1 MDVERQTY
9 AFACSSIL
17 LNVNLRQ
24 IFQRYASHPPV
35 AELARRLQVPEK
47 PLVAHASGLRG
58 SLKAVVLGG
67 IIQQLDRPV
76 WIVAQDRES
85 ALYTISDLET
95 LLPELQVLLF
105 PASHRRPYQLE
116 SIDNANVLQRAE
128 VLTTLQ
134 SDRAAE
140 WVIVTYPEAL
150 YERVIN
156 QRALLNN
163 LLKVRVQDSPGPELV
178 LEMLEAFGYRESD
191 FVQEPGE
198 YSSRGGIVDVFSYS
212 NEKPYRIEFDGD
224 VVESLRLFD
233 PASQLSQQHVAELTL
248 VPNLHLQLLDEERVS
263 ILDFISP
270 ETRFFVE
277 DLVHTQ
283 AEIQKGFDKASE
295 RYEELREET
304 GGETRR
310 RQPEELFLDAAHF
323 AAEFARF
330 SRLEYGPLHSLTE
343 PDYELAFDAVPQPQ
357 FPKQYP
363 LLAQEMLRLQEQ
375 GLQLYVLSESEKQH
389 IRLREIIEQHVPAV
403 QFKEL
408 RCSLHEGFVDR
419 TLGIALFTDHQIFER
434 YHQFRLRHTP
444 QLQNPLT
451 LRELLQ
457 LQPGDYVAHVT
468 HGIGRFA
475 GLEVIRQG
483 EVEQEAARIVF
494 SGGDSLF
501 VGIHALHKISKYTSK
516 DGTLPKLSKL
526 GSGEWAKAKARVKKK
541 IKELAFDLVALYARR
556 RAQKGYAYSP
566 DSYLQYELEASFA
579 YDETPDQMKAI
590 EEVKGDL
597 ESPVPMDR
605 LVCGDVGF
613 GKTEVAVRAA
623 FKVAAEGRQVAV
635 LVPTTILAMQHYRT
649 FAERMQHLP
658 VTIEYL
664 NRFRSRKEQT
674 DILRRLSEGRID
686 ILIGTHRILSKDVKF
701 KDIGL
706 LIIDEEH
713 KFGVGDKEKIRLL
726 RENVDTLTLTATPI
740 PRTLQFSLLG
750 IRDLS
755 MITTPPA
762 NRQPVETILQVFDP
776 TVIRDAV
783 AYELRRGG
791 QVFVVLNR
799 IKDLESTGNLIKQLV
814 PDARIGIAHGQL
826 SPEEMEQSMLRF
838 INHDFDVLI
847 STTIIESGLD
857 IPNANTIII
866 LNAHMYGL
874 SDLHQM
880 RGRVGRS
887 NRKAYCYLLAPS
899 MTTLPNDA
907 RKRLQAI
914 EQYSDL
920 GSGVQIALRDLDIR
934 GAGDILGKEQSGFIS
949 EIGYELYQ
957 KILDDAIRELKREQ
971 GLTDEQTEAVSSDE
985 FDCALEF
992 DQPALIPDTYIANV
1006 AERLQYYKRIS
1017 DCRTDDQLQEIAR
1030 ELLDRFGRIPP
1041 PVFALLDSIR
1051 VREAA
1056 QAVGIDRIVWKEG
1069 KVRFSFGAAPES
1081 DYWMGQAFSRVLEY
1095 VAANPKTTQLKQTN
1109 QKLTL
1114 HLKDV
1119 NHIKQLLSLL
1129 RDLAPLVEP
1138 VSATTQVEAALST
1151 EQAS

>member
-1 MDVERQTY
+1 M
-9 AFACSSIL
+9 
-17 LNVNLRQ
+17 NLRQ
-24 IFQRYASHPPV
+24 IFQRYVKHPPL
-35 AELARRLQVPEK
+35 AELAGELARAEAPVC
-47 PLVAHASGLRG
+47 AHVKGLAG
-58 SLKAVVLGG
+58 SLKSFALGG
-67 IIQQLDRPV
+67 LIQQMNRPV
-76 WIVAQDRES
+76 WIIAQDRES

-95 LLPELQVLLF
+95 LMPELQALLF
-105 PASHRRPYQLE
+105 PASHRRPYQID

-128 VLTTLQ
+128 ALTTLQ
-134 SDRAAE
+134 TATPGE
-140 WVIVTYPEAL
+140 WVIVSYPEAL
-150 YERVIN
+150 YEMVIN
-156 QRALLNN
+156 RRALQNN
-163 LLKVRVQDSPGPELV
+163 LLKVNAGDSPGPDLILEV
-178 LEMLEAFGYRESD
+178 LESFGYKEVD

-198 YSSRGGIVDVFSYS
+198 YSARGGIVDLFSYS
-212 NEKPYRIEFDGD
+212 NEKPYRLEFDGEL
-224 VVESLRLFD
+224 VESVRLFD
-233 PASQLSQQHVAELTL
+233 PATQLSEQRVNGLTV

-270 ETRFFVE
+270 ETRFLFE
-277 DLVHTQ
+277 DLHQTR
-283 AEIQKGFDKASE
+283 AEIQKGYEKASQ

-304 GGETRR
+304 SGETRR
-310 RQPEELFLDAAHF
+310 RRPDELFLDADRF
-323 AAEFARF
+323 IEGVSRF
-330 SRLEYGPLHSLTE
+330 SRVEYGPLHFE
-343 PDYELAFDAVPQPQ
+343 RQPDWTLEFDASPQPL

-363 LLAQEMLRLQEQ
+363 MLAQQMRKFQEE
-375 GLQLYVLSESEKQH
+375 GVKLFVLSESEKQH
-389 IRLREIIEQHVPAV
+389 ARLREIIDQHEPSV
-403 QFKEL
+403 QFEPLLASL
-408 RCSLHEGFVDR
+408 REGFVDR
-419 TLGIALFTDHQIFER
+419 TLGLALFTDHQIFER
-434 YHQFRLRHTP
+434 YHKFRLKHTA

-457 LQPGDYVAHVT
+457 LQPGDFVAHVN

-475 GLEVIRQG
+475 GLEIVKLG
-483 EVEQEAARIVF
+483 DVEQEAAKLVF
-494 SGGDSLF
+494 SGGDSLY
-501 VGIHALHKISKYTSK
+501 VGIHALHKISKFTSK
-516 DGTLPKLSKL
+516 DGSDPKLSKL
-526 GSGEWAKAKARVKKK
+526 GSGEWAKAKSRVKKK

-556 RAQKGYAYSP
+556 RSQKAYACSP
-566 DSYLQYELEASFA
+566 DSYLQHELEAAFA

-590 EEVKGDL
+590 EDVKADL
-597 ESPVPMDR
+597 ETPAPMDR

-649 FAERMQHLP
+649 FAERMENMP

-674 DILRRLSEGRID
+674 DILKRLAEGKID
-686 ILIGTHRILSKDVKF
+686 ILIGTHRILSKDVQY
-701 KDIGL
+701 KDVGL

-750 IRDLS
+750 IRDMS
-755 MITTPPA
+755 MIATPPP
-762 NRQPVETILQVFDP
+762 NRQPVETVLQVFDP

-791 QVFVVLNR
+791 QVFVVHNR
-799 IKDLESTGNLIKQLV
+799 IKDLAETGNLIKQLV
-814 PDARIGIAHGQL
+814 PDARVGIAHGQL
-826 SPEEMEQSMLRF
+826 SPEDMERAMLRF
-838 INHDFDVLI
+838 IEHDYDVLV

-899 MTTLPNDA
+899 MATLPNDA

-914 EQYSDL
+914 EQFSDL

-957 KILDDAIRELKREQ
+957 QILDDAIRELKREQ
-971 GLTDEQTEAVSSDE
+971 GLLDEHDEAVASEE

-992 DQPALIPDTYIANV
+992 EVQTLIPDKYIANV

-1017 DCRTDDQLQEIAR
+1017 DCRTEPQLQEIAR
-1030 ELLDRFGRIPP
+1030 ELLDRFGRIPA

-1051 VREAA
+1051 VRELA
-1056 QAVGIDRIVWKEG
+1056 QRLGLDRIVWKEG
-1069 KVRFSFGAAPES
+1069 KLRLSFGAAPDSE
-1081 DYWMGQAFSRVLEY
+1081 YWKGETFSKVLAY
-1095 VAANPKTTQLKQTN
+1095 VGANTKTTNLKQKGDRLSMTVDGIV
-1109 QKLTL
+1109 
-1114 HLKDV
+1114 HL
-1119 NHIKQLLSLL
+1119 KQLLSLL
-1129 RDLAPLVEP
+1129 REIAVEP
-1138 VSATTQVEAALST
+1138 EPAEPLPEA
-1151 EQAS
+1151 QAAS

>member
-1 MDVERQTY
+1 M
-9 AFACSSIL
+9 
-17 LNVNLRQ
+17 NLRQ

-35 AELARRLQVPEK
+35 SQLAHRLQVADGPFLAK
-47 PLVAHASGLRG
+47 CSGLRG
-58 SLKAVVLGG
+58 SLKPMILGG
-67 IIQQLDRPV
+67 VIQQLDRPT

-85 ALYTISDLET
+85 ALYTISDLVT
-95 LLPELQVLLF
+95 LLPELRVLLF
-105 PASHRRPYQLE
+105 PASHRRPYQLD

-134 SDRAAE
+134 TERASE
-140 WVIVTYPEAL
+140 WVVVTYPEAL

-163 LLKVRVQDSPGPELV
+163 LLKVRAGDSPGLELV
-178 LEMLEAFGYRESD
+178 LEMLDSFGYREAD

-198 YSSRGGIVDVFSYS
+198 YSCRGGIVDVFSYS
-212 NEKPYRIEFDGD
+212 NEKPYRIEFDGET
-224 VVESLRLFD
+224 VESLRLFD
-233 PASQLSQQHVAELTL
+233 PSSQLSEQQVSELTL
-248 VPNLHLQLLDEERVS
+248 VPNLHLQLLEEERVS
-263 ILDFISP
+263 ILEFVSP
-270 ETRFFVE
+270 ETRFFIE
-277 DLVHTQ
+277 DLNQTQ
-283 AEIQKGFDKASE
+283 VEIQKGFEKASQ
-295 RYEELREET
+295 RYAELREET

-310 RQPEELFLDAAHF
+310 RQPEELFLDAAGF
-323 AAEFARF
+323 LNELSRF
-330 SRLEYGPLHSLTE
+330 PRVEYGPLHSLGQS
-343 PDYELAFDAVPQPQ
+343 DYELAFDAVPQPL

-363 LLAQEMLRLQEQ
+363 MLAQEMHKLQEQ
-375 GLQLYVLSESEKQH
+375 RIQLFVLSESDKQH
-389 IRLREIIEQHVPAV
+389 TRLREIVEQHAPTVK
-403 QFKEL
+403 FTEL
-408 RCSLHEGFVDR
+408 RTSLHEGFVDR
-419 TLGIALFTDHQIFER
+419 TLGLALFTDHQIFER

-444 QLQNPLT
+444 QMQNPLT
-451 LRELLQ
+451 LRDLLQ

-475 GLEVIRQG
+475 GLEVIKQG
-483 EVEQEAARIVF
+483 DVAQEAARIVF
-494 SGGDSLF
+494 KDGDSLY
-501 VGIHALHKISKYTSK
+501 VGVHALHKISKYTSK
-516 DGTLPKLSKL
+516 DGAAPTLSKL
-526 GSGEWAKAKARVKKK
+526 GSAEWSKAKARVRKK
-541 IKELAFDLVALYARR
+541 IKELAFDLVALYAKR
-556 RAQKGYAYSP
+556 RAQKGYACSP
-566 DSYLQYELEASFA
+566 DSYLQFELEASFA

-590 EEVKGDL
+590 EDVKGDL
-597 ESPVPMDR
+597 ESPIPMDR

-649 FAERMQHLP
+649 FVERMQHLP
-658 VTIEYL
+658 VTIEFL

-674 DILRRLSEGRID
+674 DILKRLAEGKID
-686 ILIGTHRILSKDVKF
+686 ILIGTHRILSKDVQY

-706 LIIDEEH
+706 LVIDEEH

-762 NRQPVETILQVFDP
+762 NRQPVETILQIFDP

-799 IKDLESTGNLIKQLV
+799 IKDLEATGNLIKQLV

-826 SPEEMEQSMLRF
+826 SPEDMEKAMLRF
-838 INHDFDVLI
+838 INHEFDVLI
-847 STTIIESGLD
+847 STTIIESGID
-857 IPNANTIII
+857 ISNANTIII

-920 GSGVQIALRDLDIR
+920 GSGVQIAMRDLDIR
-934 GAGDILGKEQSGFIS
+934 GAGDVLGKEQSGFIS

-957 KILDDAIRELKREQ
+957 QILDDAIRELKREQ

-1017 DCRTDDQLQEIAR
+1017 DCRTDEQLQEVAR

-1041 PVFALLDSIR
+1041 PVFTLLDSIR

-1056 QAVGIDRIVWKEG
+1056 QRVGLDRITWKSG
-1069 KVRFSFGAAPES
+1069 KVRLNFGASPDS
-1081 DYWMGQAFSRVLEY
+1081 DYWKSATFSRILEY
-1095 VAANPKTTQLKQTN
+1095 VGAHTKTTQLKQVN
-1109 QKLTL
+1109 DKLTM
-1114 HLKDV
+1114 HLQDIG
-1119 NHIKQLLSLL
+1119 HIKQLISLL
-1129 RDLAPLVEP
+1129 RELVPDAQEDAQP
-1138 VSATTQVEAALST
+1138 AAVEVVVSA
-1151 EQAS
+1151 EQAT

>member
-1 MDVERQTY
+1 MK
-9 AFACSSIL
+9 
-17 LNVNLRQ
+17 
-24 IFQRYASHPPV
+24 HPPL
-35 AELARRLQVPEK
+35 AELAGELARADSPVC
-47 PLVAHASGLRG
+47 AHVKGLAG
-58 SLKAVVLGG
+58 SLKSFALGG
-67 IIQQLDRPV
+67 LIQQMNRPV
-76 WIVAQDRES
+76 WIIAQDRES

-95 LLPELQVLLF
+95 LMPELQALLF
-105 PASHRRPYQLE
+105 PASHRRPYQID

-134 SDRAAE
+134 TAAPGE
-140 WVIVTYPEAL
+140 WVIVSYPEAL
-150 YERVIN
+150 YEMVIN
-156 QRALLNN
+156 RRALQNN
-163 LLKVRVQDSPGPELV
+163 LLKVNAGDSPGPDLILEV
-178 LEMLEAFGYRESD
+178 LESFGYKEVD

-198 YSSRGGIVDVFSYS
+198 YSARGGIVDLFSYS
-212 NEKPYRIEFDGD
+212 NEKPYRLEFDGEL
-224 VVESLRLFD
+224 VESVRLFD
-233 PASQLSQQHVAELTL
+233 PATQLSEQRVNGLTV

-270 ETRFFVE
+270 ETRFLFE
-277 DLVHTQ
+277 DLYQTR
-283 AEIQKGFDKASE
+283 AEIQKGYEKASQ

-304 GGETRR
+304 SGETRR
-310 RQPEELFLDAAHF
+310 RRPDELFLDAERF
-323 AAEFARF
+323 IEGVSRF
-330 SRLEYGPLHSLTE
+330 SRVEYGPLHFE
-343 PDYELAFDAVPQPQ
+343 RQPDRTLEFDATPQPL

-363 LLAQEMLRLQEQ
+363 MLAQQLRKLQEENVS
-375 GLQLYVLSESEKQH
+375 LFVLSESEKQH
-389 IRLREIIEQHVPAV
+389 ARLREIIDQHEPSV
-403 QFKEL
+403 QFEPLLASL
-408 RCSLHEGFVDR
+408 REGFVDK
-419 TLGIALFTDHQIFER
+419 TLGFALFTDHQIFER
-434 YHQFRLRHTP
+434 YHKFRLKHTP

-457 LQPGDYVAHVT
+457 LQPGDFVAHVN

-475 GLEVIRQG
+475 GLEIVKLG
-483 EVEQEAARIVF
+483 DVEQEAAKLVF
-494 SGGDSLF
+494 SGGDSLY
-501 VGIHALHKISKYTSK
+501 VGIHALHKISKFSSK
-516 DGTLPKLSKL
+516 DGTDPKLSKL
-526 GSGEWAKAKARVKKK
+526 GSGEWAKAKSRVKKK

-556 RAQKGYAYSP
+556 RSQKGYSYSP
-566 DSYLQYELEASFA
+566 DSYLQHELEAAFA

-590 EEVKGDL
+590 EDVKADL
-597 ESPVPMDR
+597 ETPAPMDR

-635 LVPTTILAMQHYRT
+635 LVPTTILAMQHFRT
-649 FAERMQHLP
+649 FAERMENMP

-664 NRFRSRKEQT
+664 NRYRSRKEQT
-674 DILRRLSEGRID
+674 DILKRLAEGKID
-686 ILIGTHRILSKDVKF
+686 VLIGTHRILSKDVQY
-701 KDIGL
+701 KDVGL

-713 KFGVGDKEKIRLL
+713 KFGVGDKEKIRLM

-750 IRDLS
+750 IRDMS
-755 MITTPPA
+755 MIATPPP
-762 NRQPVETILQVFDP
+762 NRQPVETVLQVFDP

-791 QVFVVLNR
+791 QVFVVHNR
-799 IKDLESTGNLIKQLV
+799 IKDLAETGNLIKQLV

-826 SPEEMEQSMLRF
+826 SPEDMERAMMRF
-838 INHDFDVLI
+838 IEHDYDVLV

-899 MTTLPNDA
+899 MATLPNDA

-914 EQYSDL
+914 EQFSDL

-957 KILDDAIRELKREQ
+957 QILDDAIRELKREQ
-971 GLTDEQTEAVSSDE
+971 GLLDEHDEAVPNEE

-992 DQPALIPDTYIANV
+992 DVQTLIPDKYIANV

-1017 DCRTDDQLQEIAR
+1017 DCRTEPQLQEIAR
-1030 ELLDRFGRIPP
+1030 ELLDRFGRIPA

-1051 VREAA
+1051 VRELA
-1056 QAVGIDRIVWKEG
+1056 QRMGLDRIVWKEG
-1069 KVRFSFGAAPES
+1069 KLRLSFGAPPDSE
-1081 DYWMGQAFSRVLEY
+1081 YWKGETFSKVLAY
-1095 VAANPKTTQLKQTN
+1095 VGANTKTTNLKQKGDRLSMTVDGVV
-1109 QKLTL
+1109 
-1114 HLKDV
+1114 HL
-1119 NHIKQLLSLL
+1119 KQLLSLL
-1129 RDLAPLVEP
+1129 REIAVESEPAEPLP
-1138 VSATTQVEAALST
+1138 EA
-1151 EQAS
+1151 QAAS